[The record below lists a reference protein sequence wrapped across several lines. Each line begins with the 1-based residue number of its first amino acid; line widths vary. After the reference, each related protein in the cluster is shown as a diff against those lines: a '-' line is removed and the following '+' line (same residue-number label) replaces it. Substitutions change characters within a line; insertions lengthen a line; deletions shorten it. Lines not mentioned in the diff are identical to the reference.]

1 MPEISKCPSCEK
13 AILQSLEHLAKTA
26 NDAVFN
32 IASTENAD
40 KDDDQN
46 QGEDEEPVQVENAN
60 DVAELQQEIDSFD
73 ENECQKVEKMFA
85 EIWGWQRHD
94 VLLH

>member
-13 AILQSLEHLAKTA
+13 SLLESLDHLAKTA

-32 IASTENAD
+32 IASSENEGEM
-40 KDDDQN
+40 DDD
-46 QGEDEEPVQVENAN
+46 EPAHVESEN
-60 DVAELQQEIDSFD
+60 DIADLQHEIDSFD
-73 ENECQKVEKMFA
+73 ENECQKVEKMFT
-85 EIWGWQRHD
+85 EIWGWRRHD